1 MTEFNSLASPSLGV
15 MALWEH
21 QKQRAPDQPSWM
33 RAHFSYKEP
42 KAAAGGVHWELP
54 KREPFLNYERAHT
67 RTHSTSQSIAFP
79 GAESVLSAPRQYI
92 SLWPASDFTER

>member
-1 MTEFNSLASPSLGV
+1 MRTSKAVSLTNPPGY
-15 MALWEH
+15 
-21 QKQRAPDQPSWM
+21 K
-33 RAHFSYKEP
+33 AHCSCEEP
-42 KAAAGGVHWELP
+42 RAAAGSIHWELP

-67 RTHSTSQSIAFP
+67 RTRSTSQSIAFP